1 MESNLEN
8 EEILTDDD
16 TSETDES
23 EILIGGED
31 NDKTEILTGGED
43 NDKTEILTSIEDS
56 NKFYKIYNKEKS
68 SITNILNKYER
79 TKVIFERYQMIA
91 NGSDPFIKNPE
102 KYDNIYDIVLEELK
116 QKKIPFI
123 VKRSINGKYEY
134 LKLEDFVIL

>member
-1 MESNLEN
+1 VVRS
-8 EEILTDDD
+8 
-16 TSETDES
+16 
-23 EILIGGED
+23 
-31 NDKTEILTGGED
+31 NDKTKILIGGED

-56 NKFYKIYNKEKS
+56 NKFYKVYDKEKS

-116 QKKIPFI
+116 QRKIPFI
-123 VKRSINGKYEY
+123 IKRSINGKYEY

>member
-1 MESNLEN
+1 M
-8 EEILTDDD
+8 TGGD
-16 TSETDES
+16 TSES
-23 EILIGGED
+23 
-31 NDKTEILTGGED
+31 
-43 NDKTEILTSIEDS
+43 EILTSIEDS

-116 QKKIPFI
+116 HKKIPFI